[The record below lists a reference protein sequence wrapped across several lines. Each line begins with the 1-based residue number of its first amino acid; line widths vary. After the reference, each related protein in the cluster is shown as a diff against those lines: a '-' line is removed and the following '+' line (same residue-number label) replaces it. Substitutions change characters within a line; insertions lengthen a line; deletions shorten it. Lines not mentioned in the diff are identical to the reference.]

1 MGSKLLG
8 GQASRDLQVLTRLL
22 NFSDSLN
29 RKKFSVAC
37 IGPYN
42 HGKSSLLN
50 ALTGSYDDSRFKV
63 EDRRTT
69 DSIQK
74 FVFKRGQNS
83 ISYVDSPGLG
93 HSESDEKVA
102 LGGILEAGL
111 LLYVHDVSHGELK
124 EDEISYLHSLRN
136 VLVGECFFGECLF
149 VNRTIFVLTKKEGCS
164 GDIDSTISAIR
175 RQIFHEND
183 RDRSGVVS
191 SSWASCVDIVAVS
204 ARSYKKGRLEK
215 KPLLAEK
222 SGVIELEKLID
233 KKIDA
238 LKSNKGILKALIKS
252 YYYQVHRSMIEII
265 YRDNEKLINLLK
277 ETIDLG
283 DEICSRFN
291 EGIGAYNDIC

>member
-8 GQASRDLQVLTRLL
+8 GQASRDLEVLTRLL

-93 HSESDEKVA
+93 HSESDEKLA

-124 EDEISYLHSLRN
+124 KDEISYLRFLRN
-136 VLVGECFFGECLF
+136 VLVDECLF
-149 VNRTIFVLTKKEGCS
+149 VKRTIFVLTKKEECS
-164 GDIDSTISAIR
+164 GDIDSTISAIK
-175 RQIFHEND
+175 RQIFHKND

-191 SSWASCVDIVAVS
+191 SSCASYVDIVAVS

-215 KPLLAEK
+215 KPVLVEK
-222 SGVIELEKLID
+222 SGLIELEKLID

-238 LKSNKGILKALIKS
+238 LKSDKERLKASIKLHYDRVS
-252 YYYQVHRSMIEII
+252 GSMREII
-265 YRDNEKLINLLK
+265 SRDEEKLSNLR
-277 ETIDLG
+277 EARDDLYNEIHSLF
-283 DEICSRFN
+283 DE
-291 EGIGAYNDIC
+291 GTDAYEDIC